1 MRHEYFPAEILA
13 LQEEAAKHPSL
24 MLVFQAHPAAD
35 LGERLAQCCHYVGWP
50 IDTILDEGAVLSLAD
65 KLTVKLYEMRTSII
79 LTH

>member
-24 MLVFQAHPAAD
+24 LIVFNASPQAD
-35 LGERLAQCCHYVGWP
+35 LGERLSQVCHYVGWP
-50 IDTILDEGAVLSLAD
+50 IDTILDEGAVLNLAD
-65 KLTVKLYEMRTSII
+65 KLTAKLYEMRTSIV